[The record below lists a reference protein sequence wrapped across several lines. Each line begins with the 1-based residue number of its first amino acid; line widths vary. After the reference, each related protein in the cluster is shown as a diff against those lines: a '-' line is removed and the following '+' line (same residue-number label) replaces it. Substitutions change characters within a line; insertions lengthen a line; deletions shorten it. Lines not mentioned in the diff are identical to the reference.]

1 MAIQHDD
8 FDWLIGVCK
17 QHTCYKAAKAVV
29 KDGIFAEKMSSLNR
43 YLSKIIQIVTNRRR
57 VKFEPVL
64 NEEDWTNLK
73 QKVTIKYKYLE
84 DAKYNKEITQMVKT
98 LAHVGT
104 QYSSSARQNAAD
116 KSKQTVSK
124 SKQTA
129 AYSLTPYLNWSSQ
142 KIPTIWTW
150 SSKDKTADNSNQKP
164 VTAITTKEAQPVEN
178 LCNITKTKR
187 SSDTRWNTAKLL
199 NTLDTITSSDPSYIK
214 RLENL
219 CNHLHQYPETRG
231 QIIRQNG
238 IGHILRIKE
247 KSKEIQETQLQANEV
262 LALLGY
268 HSPPKSNGIRILA
281 IDGGGMRG
289 N

>member
-1 MAIQHDD
+1 
-8 FDWLIGVCK
+8 
-17 QHTCYKAAKAVV
+17 
-29 KDGIFAEKMSSLNR
+29 MSSTNR

-57 VKFEPVL
+57 VKFVPVL
-64 NEEDWTNLK
+64 NEEEWNNLK
-73 QKVTIKYKYLE
+73 RKVTIKYKDLE
-84 DAKYNKEITQMVKT
+84 AAKYNKEIIQMVKN
-98 LAHVGT
+98 LDSVRS
-104 QYSSSARQNAAD
+104 QYSAIQRNSRQIN
-116 KSKQTVSK
+116 K

-129 AYSLTPYLNWSSQ
+129 SYSLANYWPLSLPTIE
-142 KIPTIWTW
+142 KIPAIWG
-150 SSKDKTADNSNQKP
+150 SSKDKTANNSNQKNINKPDLNQKP
-164 VTAITTKEAQPVEN
+164 VTSIPTNKPSV
-178 LCNITKTKR
+178 
-187 SSDTRWNTAKLL
+187 DTRWNTAKLL
-199 NTLDTITSSDPSYIK
+199 HTLEKITSSDPYYIK

-219 CNHLHQYPETRG
+219 CNHLKQYPETRG

>member
-1 MAIQHDD
+1 
-8 FDWLIGVCK
+8 
-17 QHTCYKAAKAVV
+17 
-29 KDGIFAEKMSSLNR
+29 MSSSNR

-57 VKFEPVL
+57 VKFVPVL
-64 NEEDWTNLK
+64 NDEEWNNLK
-73 QKVTIKYKYLE
+73 RKVAIKYKDLE
-84 DAKYNKEITQMVKT
+84 AAKYNKEIIQMVKN
-98 LAHVGT
+98 LDSVRS
-104 QYSSSARQNAAD
+104 QYSASQRNSSQND
-116 KSKQTVSK
+116 KSKQTAS
-124 SKQTA
+124 
-129 AYSLTPYLNWSSQ
+129 YSLANYWPLSLPTIE
-142 KIPTIWTW
+142 KIPAIWG
-150 SSKDKTADNSNQKP
+150 SSKDKTANNSNQKNINKPDSNQKP
-164 VTAITTKEAQPVEN
+164 VTSIPTNKPSV
-178 LCNITKTKR
+178 
-187 SSDTRWNTAKLL
+187 DTRWNTAKLL
-199 NTLDTITSSDPSYIK
+199 HTLETINSSDPYYIK

-219 CNHLHQYPETRG
+219 CNHLKQYPETRG